1 MFSGRFNW
9 LLGVLTRK
17 LLLNL
22 VLLFS
27 QMFGHCAVKTMT
39 NQLQAENSF
48 CTTFELYVAGLLLDY
63 PSWQE
68 S

>member
-17 LLLNL
+17 LLLN
-22 VLLFS
+22 S
-27 QMFGHCAVKTMT
+27 QMFGHCAVKPMT
-39 NQLQAENSF
+39 NQLQTENSF
-48 CTTFELYVAGLLLDY
+48 CTTFELYVARLLLDY
-63 PSWQE
+63 PGWQE